1 LKPVRERKCEADDG
15 HRKLKNTFVIDSN
28 KIAML
33 NY

>member
-1 LKPVRERKCEADDG
+1 LRLLRERKHEADDE